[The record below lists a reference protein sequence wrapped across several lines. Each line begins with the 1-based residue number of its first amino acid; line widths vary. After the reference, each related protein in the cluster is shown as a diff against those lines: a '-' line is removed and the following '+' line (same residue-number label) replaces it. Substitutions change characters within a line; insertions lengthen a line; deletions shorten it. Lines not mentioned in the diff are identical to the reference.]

1 MFSPFSRRPVEAKWE
16 IKGGKGS
23 RRTPRG
29 ARQPTVIKRDLG
41 EPSPPLSAAKIL
53 RNGIRGLIRVQKPIS
68 RGPRN
73 FIVSNSFE
81 NRVTP
86 ITSRDSPVIREFD
99 IKSNGSFHFSLIL
112 LQGELKGN
120 FIFVESYFSS
130 SSFFK
135 RLYLNERTEKKRK
148 EKEKKI
154 YYYIR
159 DNLILNLTKR
169 DIYIYFFV
177 DFSDVLI

>member
-1 MFSPFSRRPVEAKWE
+1 M
-16 IKGGKGS
+16 
-23 RRTPRG
+23 
-29 ARQPTVIKRDLG
+29 
-41 EPSPPLSAAKIL
+41 
-53 RNGIRGLIRVQKPIS
+53 
-68 RGPRN
+68 
-73 FIVSNSFE
+73 
-81 NRVTP
+81 
-86 ITSRDSPVIREFD
+86 
-99 IKSNGSFHFSLIL
+99 
-112 LQGELKGN
+112 KGN
-120 FIFVESYFSS
+120 FIFVELYFSS